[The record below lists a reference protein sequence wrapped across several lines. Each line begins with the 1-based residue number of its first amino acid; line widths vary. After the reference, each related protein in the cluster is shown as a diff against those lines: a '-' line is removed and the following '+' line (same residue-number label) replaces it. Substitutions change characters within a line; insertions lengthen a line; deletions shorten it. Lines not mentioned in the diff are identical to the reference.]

1 MAHRLPDGHEPRQL
15 VVMAKPDEPPA
26 APDVDP
32 PADPP
37 KSAAVE
43 TCDWCGA
50 DTLWWRNC
58 KLLCR
63 NCGGIVKSCA
73 DL

>member
-1 MAHRLPDGHEPRQL
+1 MTERPPPD
-15 VVMAKPDEPPA
+15 
-26 APDVDP
+26 DP
-32 PADPP
+32 PLRDDASLTDAPADQPP
-37 KSAAVE
+37 EVE
-43 TCDWCGA
+43 TCDWCGSA
-50 DTLWWRNC
+50 DLWWRNC